1 MTRIQLERDP
11 PEIVTSDSSKYRTS
25 SEKVKVMVDVS
36 PTLRESSAS
45 SSVIVIVGG
54 VVSKFIYFDAVLFVE
69 VAVFFVEVA
78 EACVAELP
86 AKSLTS
92 AVMVSVPSLSVERSR
107 PLAE

>member
-1 MTRIQLERDP
+1 MVWLC
-11 PEIVTSDSSKYRTS
+11 
-25 SEKVKVMVDVS
+25 VKAFSFAVVCETGIARVGA
-36 PTLRESSAS
+36 AS

-69 VAVFFVEVA
+69 VAVFFVEVS
-78 EACVAELP
+78 EACIAEFP

>member
-1 MTRIQLERDP
+1 MKSLAA
-11 PEIVTSDSSKYRTS
+11 
-25 SEKVKVMVDVS
+25 SESVKVMVDVS

-45 SSVIVIVGG
+45 SSVIAIVGG
-54 VVSKFIYFDAVLFVE
+54 VVSKFIYFDAESFVE
-69 VAVFFVEVA
+69 VAVFFVEVS
-78 EACVAELP
+78 EACIAEFP